1 MGRRAQA
8 WFREFDGYW
17 YGVVVKGT
25 PPRKLLKASNTKANQ
40 RKADD
45 IFRSLT
51 EATNPDATL
60 DASHCAVLVEAFLLH
75 AEHACKPTTFRTY
88 SDNLNYFTGHC
99 GKVLCRELTFH
110 HADGFLKKQ
119 AAKKKRKVQSTITV
133 NGQERKHIVTV
144 GPGGGLNGSYVLNAS
159 TVIDDGEVDTLWSDA
174 GLDWFLT
181 DALDEVHSAS
191 NETVTTS

>member
-45 IFRSLT
+45 IFRSRT

-60 DASHCAVLVEAFLLH
+60 DACA
-75 AEHACKPTTFRTY
+75 
-88 SDNLNYFTGHC
+88 
-99 GKVLCRELTFH
+99 
-110 HADGFLKKQ
+110 
-119 AAKKKRKVQSTITV
+119 
-133 NGQERKHIVTV
+133 
-144 GPGGGLNGSYVLNAS
+144 GGGLNGSYVLNAS
-159 TVIDDGEVDTLWSDA
+159 TVIDDGEVDTLWGDA